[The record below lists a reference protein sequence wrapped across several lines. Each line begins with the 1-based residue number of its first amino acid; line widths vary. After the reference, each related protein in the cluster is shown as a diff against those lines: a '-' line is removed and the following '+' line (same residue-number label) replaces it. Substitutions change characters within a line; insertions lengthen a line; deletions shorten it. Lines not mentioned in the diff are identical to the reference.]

1 MTHVDPK
8 SLKTFGLIA
17 VIFGV
22 MTVFAGGTALFGGA
36 GVQQAVGD
44 AVPLVLKFNFA
55 AGFAYILAGFGLL
68 LARPWAVWVSAAIAV
83 GSAIVLGYLALYVMQ
98 GGAYEPRTVLAM
110 GFRTLVW
117 GVIFVISRRVLLR

>member
-1 MTHVDPK
+1 MTHANPK
-8 SLKTFGLIA
+8 TLKTLGLIA

-44 AVPLVLKFNFA
+44 AVPLVLRFNFA

-68 LARPWAVWVSAAIAV
+68 LARPWSVWVSAAIAV
-83 GSAIVLGYLALYVMQ
+83 GSLAVLGYLALYVMQ
-98 GGAYEPRTVLAM
+98 GGAFEPRTVLAM
-110 GFRTLVW
+110 AFRTLVW